1 MCQLNRPRVVN
12 LLLFWWPRHFDI
24 RVGLFFFVFFTFYDF
39 RLWQWYSCLLK
50 SVLDLLNV
58 LRFFYLNH
66 GNNSVIIHLWS
77 FRIFAVTELVHN
89 FSSHTRLFAMF
100 LIGFFFSFVFF
111 SLIMVSFA
119 CINFCLHLILKVLMK
134 RYQITHLPIA
144 LLISNLVPWKTA
156 SKNGELSKTNGC

>member
-1 MCQLNRPRVVN
+1 MTDFLSG
-12 LLLFWWPRHFDI
+12 FWFCLCKCEHIHI

-50 SVLDLLNV
+50 SVLDSLNV

-77 FRIFAVTELVHN
+77 FGIFAVTELV
-89 FSSHTRLFAMF
+89 SAQ
-100 LIGFFFSFVFF
+100 FFFTHQTFCHVSDRFFLFVCFF

-144 LLISNLVPWKTA
+144 LLISNLVPWQTA
-156 SKNGELSKTNGC
+156 SKNGGTI